1 MISAFELSTH
11 KAQFSIWKRAFFC
24 KVKEIRDLSGGVVL
38 YAAQSN
44 PPIDAEIAE
53 KSRFRTRT
61 REMSVMITTKDFS
74 AIKGSSMLQGFSD
87 EDLHKLADFCEM
99 REMGEGTTVFI
110 ENMPGESLFL
120 IKKGTIRISRMFAEG
135 DEKTL
140 VVLGPEDVFGEMAV
154 IDGLPRAATARVA
167 EDTELISLKKKE
179 LERLC
184 QTDAA
189 LAIKLIGNIVNVFS
203 RRVREANDEYRDM
216 LIWSMQ
222 KS

>member
-1 MISAFELSTH
+1 MV
-11 KAQFSIWKRAFFC
+11 
-24 KVKEIRDLSGGVVL
+24 KVE
-38 YAAQSN
+38 
-44 PPIDAEIAE
+44 
-53 KSRFRTRT
+53 
-61 REMSVMITTKDFS
+61 DFS
-74 AIKGSSMLQGFSD
+74 AISNSIMLQGLSG
-87 EDLHKLADFCEM
+87 EELEKLAGFCEM

-120 IKKGTIRISRMFAEG
+120 IKKGTIRISKMFAEG

-140 VVLGPEDVFGEMAV
+140 VVLGPEDIFGEMAV

-167 EDTELISLKKKE
+167 ENAELISLKKKD

-184 QTDAA
+184 QDDAA
-189 LAIKLIGNIVNVFS
+189 LALKLISNIVKVFS
-203 RRVREANDEYRDM
+203 KRVREANEEYRDM